1 MKNPVAVI
9 DCDCFQTFVER
20 ENFFGKDTGKL
31 LVKILPGV
39 SNVCNLYMWTDM
51 FTPILNGQ
59 EVGILGVERSVKELV
74 VKDSKATLLQ

>member
-1 MKNPVAVI
+1 LKNPVAVI

-39 SNVCNLYMWTDM
+39 SNVCNLYM
-51 FTPILNGQ
+51 
-59 EVGILGVERSVKELV
+59 
-74 VKDSKATLLQ
+74 